1 MGQFVTTFHR
11 ASRPSFRRC
20 YVAATLTSILQLL
33 FFVIRARGFRR
44 RQDDTYV

>member
-1 MGQFVTTFHR
+1 MT
-11 ASRPSFRRC
+11 

-44 RQDDTYV
+44 R